1 MTLCRVYLPSYSINM
16 ELTMQAYFDQL
27 DRVRYE
33 VFNRLTRWHFVIT
46 IPTSWFPG

>member
-1 MTLCRVYLPSYSINM
+1 MTLCRYLPSYLIM

-33 VFNRLTRWHFVIT
+33 GPPID
-46 IPTSWFPG
+46 